1 MCAPQGER
9 VRVEPVVERVQTQ
22 GVLRAVES
30 PRVRVLSPLALSGQ
44 GVVFWALARGAWVR
58 VEAASSG

>member
-1 MCAPQGER
+1 MCAPQGQRAR
-9 VRVEPVVERVQTQ
+9 VVPQVLRVQPQ
-22 GVLRAVES
+22 GAQRAIEWLQ
-30 PRVRVLSPLALSGQ
+30 VRVLSPLALSGQ